1 MVSDQNLEIQLQKL
15 FQQKQYSEIVREIL
29 SKTNEKDRSA
39 SLCNLLGVS
48 RITNNRNNKEIVSLA
63 LNDFKRGYL
72 KEKTTITALDS
83 LANFIIS
90 SVLLRDIEKNINFNF
105 DEILSYYKE
114 SEKLSL
120 NHRAIHV
127 AMTMVNRRLNNPE
140 GLVFHLGRIIES
152 KNFIPGDLCSYGYWR
167 CFDKSWKQSDFLN
180 FGKFLDANLKEYP
193 QDKLSKISKNIGLK
207 IKLGFLSSDIRGQH
221 SITYFLK
228 TVLSNY
234 DQNKFEIYLFINH
247 PKEDQTTKDFENLVH
262 KKINIFKLGN
272 VETLNKIRELK
283 IDIMIDLMGYTSF
296 QRLELFKNRMANKQI
311 VWMGYCNT
319 TGIENMDYIISDPNL
334 IKPEEEK
341 YYSEKVIYLPE
352 IWNCHCGFDFERK
365 EHPPPVIKNN
375 YFTFGSFNNFDK
387 INSEVIMVW
396 SNILKAVKNSRLIL
410 KSGKDK
416 HATTRIQKL
425 FEKSGVLDSVKFFN
439 KKDKLEDHL
448 NIYKNVDIC
457 LDPFPYNGV
466 TTSFEA
472 IWMGVPVI
480 TMAGY
485 NFNSRCG
492 ESINRNLK
500 MENLIA
506 SNEKDYVNKV
516 IDLSKDTKKYLDLRK
531 SIFVDAIKSPL
542 FDQEKFS
549 KSFFKVLEE
558 ITN

>member
-1 MVSDQNLEIQLQKL
+1 MI
-15 FQQKQYSEIVREIL
+15 
-29 SKTNEKDRSA
+29 
-39 SLCNLLGVS
+39 
-48 RITNNRNNKEIVSLA
+48 
-63 LNDFKRGYL
+63 
-72 KEKTTITALDS
+72 
-83 LANFIIS
+83 
-90 SVLLRDIEKNINFNF
+90 
-105 DEILSYYKE
+105 
-114 SEKLSL
+114 
-120 NHRAIHV
+120 
-127 AMTMVNRRLNNPE
+127 MVNRRLNNPE
-140 GLVFHLGRIIES
+140 KIAFHYDRIIKS
-152 KNFIPGDLCSYGYWR
+152 KNFISGELSSYGYWR
-167 CFDKSWKQSDFLN
+167 CFDKSWKQSDFYNL
-180 FGKFLDANLKEYP
+180 GKFLNDNLKKYP
-193 QDKLSKISKNIGLK
+193 QDKLVEISKKIGSK
-207 IKLGFLSSDIRGQH
+207 IKLGFLSSDIRGGH

-228 TVLSNY
+228 TILSNY
-234 DQNKFEIYLFINH
+234 DKNKFEIFLFINH
-247 PKEDQTTKDFENLVH
+247 PKEDQTTEDFKNLVYE
-262 KKINIFKLGN
+262 KINIFKLGN
-272 VETLNKIRELK
+272 IETLNKVRELK

-341 YYSEKVIYLPE
+341 YYSEKVLYLPE

-410 KSGKDK
+410 KSGKDI
-416 HATTRIQKL
+416 HATTRMQKL
-425 FEKSGVLDSVKFFN
+425 FKKNGVLESVKFFN

-506 SNEKDYVNKV
+506 SNEKDYVSKV

>member
-15 FQQKQYSEIVREIL
+15 FQQKQYSEIVNEIL

-39 SLCNLLGVS
+39 SLCNLLGIS
-48 RITNNRNNKEIVSLA
+48 RITNNRNNKEIVSMA

-72 KEKTTITALDS
+72 KEKITISALDS

-90 SVLLRDIEKNINFNF
+90 SVLLRDLEKNNAFSF
-105 DEILSYYKE
+105 DEILGYYKN
-114 SEKLSL
+114 SEKHSL

-127 AMTMVNRRLNNPE
+127 AMIMVNRRLNNPE
-140 GLVFHLGRIIES
+140 KIAFHYDRIIKS
-152 KNFIPGDLCSYGYWR
+152 KNFISGELSSYGYWR
-167 CFDKSWKQSDFLN
+167 CFDKSWKQSDFYNL
-180 FGKFLDANLKEYP
+180 GKFLNDNLKKYP
-193 QDKLSKISKNIGLK
+193 QDNLVEISKKIGSK
-207 IKLGFLSSDIRGQH
+207 IKLGFLSSDIRGGH

-228 TVLSNY
+228 TILSNY
-234 DQNKFEIYLFINH
+234 DKNKFEIFLFINH
-247 PKEDQTTKDFENLVH
+247 PKEDQTTEDFKNLVYE
-262 KKINIFKLGN
+262 KINIFKLGN
-272 VETLNKIRELK
+272 IETLNKVRELK

-311 VWMGYCNT
+311 IWMGYCNT

-341 YYSEKVIYLPE
+341 YYSEKVLYLPE
-352 IWNCHCGFDFERK
+352 IWNCHCGFNFERK
-365 EHPPPVIKNN
+365 ENPPPVIKNN

-410 KSGKDK
+410 KSGKDI
-416 HATTRIQKL
+416 HATTRMQKL
-425 FEKSGVLDSVKFFN
+425 FKKNGVLESVKFFN

-506 SNEKDYVNKV
+506 SNEKDYVSKV
-516 IDLSKDTKKYLDLRK
+516 IDLSKNTKKYLDLRK
-531 SIFVDAIKSPL
+531 SIFDDAIKSPL